1 MGRVIPYASYMFRVD
16 ISWGPGGRHVAD
28 FSECT
33 GLGAQITSETIEEGG
48 RNNSV
53 RRLPSRIKFDN
64 VKLKRGYVRN
74 SELFAWCMGMSSPR
88 TIQRHDIGIS
98 LVQVADR
105 GASTALVFTWIL
117 RNAFPVKWTGPSMK
131 ANASG
136 EQAIAMEELELAF
149 ERMDWVS

>member
-74 SELFAWCMGMSSPR
+74 SELFPSYKLRIVGHQPHWYSPGSCEM
-88 TIQRHDIGIS
+88 H
-98 LVQVADR
+98 
-105 GASTALVFTWIL
+105 
-117 RNAFPVKWTGPSMK
+117 FP
-131 ANASG
+131 
-136 EQAIAMEELELAF
+136 
-149 ERMDWVS
+149 

>member
-1 MGRVIPYASYMFRVD
+1 
-16 ISWGPGGRHVAD
+16 
-28 FSECT
+28 
-33 GLGAQITSETIEEGG
+33 
-48 RNNSV
+48 
-53 RRLPSRIKFDN
+53 
-64 VKLKRGYVRN
+64 
-74 SELFAWCMGMSSPR
+74 MGMSSPR